1 LKSSIHRVVV
11 PPEDQRHVDRFGLL
25 YFARPTDSM
34 NLKTIESPLLRRLG
48 IKVDETDAKA
58 DQPALEVGEWIR
70 SRIKK
75 NWTRSPEDNDQT
87 ISVGGYE
94 AKVFHQ

>member
-1 LKSSIHRVVV
+1 
-11 PPEDQRHVDRFGLL
+11 
-25 YFARPTDSM
+25 
-34 NLKTIESPLLRRLG
+34 LRRLG